1 MAEIIMKSTDVI
13 WHQATV
19 TRDPKGHYRRAHA
32 GEIRDFTGVSAPYE
46 APEAPQLELDTA
58 ELAPQA
64 CVAAVLRML
73 EARGI
78 SKQPIA

>member
-1 MAEIIMKSTDVI
+1 MKSTDVI

-78 SKQPIA
+78 TKQPIA